1 MSLVLFRSLPK
12 AKKANSSKE
21 FVVMLQKSRGG
32 LQRVA
37 QVRRDGRDGRG
48 GPGAQAEGRVT
59 SEVIVPAGAGKR
71 SVGG

>member
-1 MSLVLFRSLPK
+1 
-12 AKKANSSKE
+12 
-21 FVVMLQKSRGG
+21 MLQKSRGG